1 MIDLYEI
8 RNGQE
13 IKVAECTF
21 KDVAQIG
28 LFRFFRIQ
36 ELLGRKMVHVPP
48 KIFARRYPETVS
60 KQGEV
65 K

>member
-36 ELLGRKMVHVPP
+36 ELLGRKMKVQYR
-48 KIFARRYPETVS
+48 KETRD
-60 KQGEV
+60 EIYRA
-65 K
+65 